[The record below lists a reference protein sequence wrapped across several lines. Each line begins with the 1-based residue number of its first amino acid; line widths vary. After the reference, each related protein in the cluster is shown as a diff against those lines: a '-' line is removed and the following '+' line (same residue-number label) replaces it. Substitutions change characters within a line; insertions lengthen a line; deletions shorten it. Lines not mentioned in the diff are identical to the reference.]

1 MQKLSIISTVWSKE
15 HLSVVRLLREEAQ
28 LALDDKMGVFVFFIT

>member
-1 MQKLSIISTVWSKE
+1 MQKFSIISTVWPKE
-15 HLSVVRLLREEAQ
+15 HFSVVRLLREDTQ